1 MSTLFLV
8 RGWGWS
14 CFFHVVYCNYWRN
27 TMSDVTRV
35 GSDRKTAD
43 VKLSPFD
50 FGILVLLSTVYYR
63 NTTTPPRIRSSLWYH
78 ILR

>member
-1 MSTLFLV
+1 
-8 RGWGWS
+8 
-14 CFFHVVYCNYWRN
+14 
-27 TMSDVTRV
+27 MSDVTRV

-50 FGILVLLSTVYYR
+50 FGILVLPSTVYYR